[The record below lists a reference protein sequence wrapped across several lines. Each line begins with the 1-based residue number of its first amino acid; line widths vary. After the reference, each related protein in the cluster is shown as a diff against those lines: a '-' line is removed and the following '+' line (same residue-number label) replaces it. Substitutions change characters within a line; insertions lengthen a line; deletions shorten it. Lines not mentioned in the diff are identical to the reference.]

1 MPERWPKVERIY
13 SAVVARPEP
22 EWATVLAE
30 LCAGDDSLRH
40 EVESL
45 LEHEN
50 AASRFLETPAC
61 AGADVTGHLASE
73 RVLVGRRFGSY
84 TVLAPIGSGGHWRR
98 PKDRAMAPVPVATR
112 RPKSSNA
119 RPICARLSGGDRDAP

>member
-1 MPERWPKVERIY
+1 MPERWPQVERIY
-13 SAVVARPEP
+13 SAVVAHPES
-22 EWATVLAE
+22 EWATVLAD

-73 RVLVGRRFGSY
+73 RVLSGRRFGLDPAWTCSRS
-84 TVLAPIGSGGHWRR
+84 TRPSMRCRRWTSGS
-98 PKDRAMAPVPVATR
+98 AA
-112 RPKSSNA
+112 S
-119 RPICARLSGGDRDAP
+119 